1 MRYNTGNPVGP
12 DGSSSPFDL
21 HDNAG
26 IADQLVTGSERVY
39 HNRLGEPTRS
49 FNGMN
54 QDFDE
59 SQVQRDSEF
68 SQDQA
73 VREEEFQQFL
83 ISSGYDD
90 IGDYAAGLTITGR
103 NQVFLRSGQ
112 YYRAKGAL
120 ALPYTTTGNW
130 TAESASFVSVGD
142 AVLRQ
147 ELAQPEGDTL
157 VNTRGGR
164 TQRQKNDDWVSVADH
179 GGAATGDSTAS
190 VAAAAAAAG
199 PGGQIYIPFDTFTVS
214 SNANAGG
221 CRVLGSNTKLTG
233 MILNHAG
240 MAGVLVG
247 GGPQDRLKVAL
258 PESSEHNP
266 LLIYRQTAEKYFV
279 MSRKPGH
286 LKGGTIEE
294 LLWNQTTTNASVG
307 VNQEL
312 LRATRVHNCT
322 GIYAWQSGPSG
333 ETGTWQ
339 AYTLTDA
346 QAGHSGDNLQRSV
359 AARRSTTSGATAT
372 YSVAVPRD
380 GKFNLAFMGAAA
392 PGGVSSVEIRIDGAL
407 VKTINPQTF
416 ADTIYAVPLEAA
428 PGTRT
433 IVVTGVGTGT
443 VYLIGVNFHSIR
455 EVKPGLAYNNWAAY
469 RDAALTHYILSEGAH
484 DYAIFDRTTQLWAGS
499 YHGGETLREPRQFL
513 IDNVPNNM
521 ADAQV
526 ICAGGLVVRQK
537 TNIDWSAHGGG
548 AIWANS
554 ELRFADGQ
562 SELRASFINN
572 PGMAPPNIQRFH
584 TGMNGVNEAF
594 TSLVFPRELVI
605 GADEID
611 LGQSSKLVMQHE
623 ASRALVVTDV
633 NLHPDME
640 SDRAGIFVTPAAGA
654 YNKVYYPWVMN
665 GARRFDSLSF
675 TCRRTFR

>member
-1 MRYNTGNPVGP
+1 M
-12 DGSSSPFDL
+12 

-26 IADQLVTGSERVY
+26 IADQLVTGTERQY
-39 HNRLGEPTRS
+39 PNRLGQPIRS

-54 QDFDE
+54 LDFDE
-59 SQVQRDSEF
+59 SQAERDAEF
-68 SQDQA
+68 GQDQA
-73 VREEEFQQFL
+73 EREEQFQQFL
-83 ISSGYDD
+83 LSSGYED
-90 IGDYAAGLTITGR
+90 IGDYAAGLIITGR

-112 YYRAKGAL
+112 YYRAKGSL

-130 TAESASFVSVGD
+130 ASESSSFVSVGD

-147 ELAQPEGDTL
+147 DLAQPDGDTL
-157 VNTRGGR
+157 VRTRSGR
-164 TQRQKNDDWVSVADH
+164 TQRQKNDEWVSVADY
-179 GGAATGDSTAS
+179 GGAPTGDSTAS

-214 SNANAGG
+214 NNANAGG

-240 MAGVLVG
+240 MTGVLVG
-247 GGPQDRLKVAL
+247 GGAQDRLKIAL

-266 LLIYRQTAEKYFV
+266 LLIYRQKAEKYFV

-286 LKGGTIEE
+286 YKGGVIEE
-294 LLWNQTTTNASVG
+294 LLWNLTTTNASVG

-339 AYTLTDA
+339 AYTLTDT
-346 QAGHSGDNLQRSV
+346 QAGHSGDNLQRAIV
-359 AARRSTTSGATAT
+359 ARRSTTSGATAT
-372 YSVAVPRD
+372 YSVTVPRD
-380 GKFNLAFMGAAA
+380 GKFNLAFMGSMAS
-392 PGGVSSVEIRIDGAL
+392 PSSVEIRIDGTL
-407 VKTINPQTF
+407 IKTINPQTF
-416 ADTIYAVPLEAA
+416 VDTIYAVPLEAA
-428 PGTRT
+428 PGART
-433 IVVTGVGTGT
+433 VLVTAVGAGT
-443 VYLIGVNFHSIR
+443 VYLIGANFHSIR
-455 EVKPGLAYNNWAAY
+455 EARPGVAYNNWAAY
-469 RDAALTHYILSEGAH
+469 RDVALTHYILSEGAH

-521 ADAQV
+521 TDAQV
-526 ICAGGLVVRQK
+526 ICAGGLAIRQK
-537 TNIDWSAHGGG
+537 TKIDWTAHGGG

-562 SELRASFINN
+562 SEFRVSLIND
-572 PGMAPPNIQRFH
+572 PSLPPPNIQRLH

-594 TSLVFPRELVI
+594 TSLVYPREQVI

-611 LGQSSKLVMQHE
+611 LGQSSKLIMQHD
-623 ASRALVVTDV
+623 ASRAVAVTDV

-640 SDRAGIFVTPAAGA
+640 SDRSGIFITPATGA

-665 GARRFDSLSF
+665 GSRAFTNLSF

>member
-1 MRYNTGNPVGP
+1 MRFNTGNPVGD
-12 DGSSSPFDL
+12 DGSSDPLDL
-21 HDNAG
+21 YDNAG
-26 IADQLVTGSERVY
+26 VIDQLATGTERQY
-39 HNRLGEPTRS
+39 PNRLGVPTRS

-120 ALPYTTTGNW
+120 ALPYTTNGNW
-130 TAESASFVSVGD
+130 TAESANFVSVGD

-147 ELAQPEGDTL
+147 DLAQPDGDTL
-157 VNTRGGR
+157 VNTRSGR
-164 TQRQKNDDWVSVADH
+164 TQRQKNDEWVSVADY

-240 MAGVLVG
+240 MTGVLVADS
-247 GGPQDRLKVAL
+247 PQDRLKIAL

-266 LLIYRQTAEKYFV
+266 LLVYRQDSKKYFV
-279 MSRKPGH
+279 MSRKPGSAR
-286 LKGGTIEE
+286 GGVIEE
-294 LLWNQTTTNASVG
+294 LLWDATTTNVSVG

-333 ETGTWQ
+333 EAGTWQ
-339 AYTLTDA
+339 AYTLTAA
-346 QAGHSGDNLQRSV
+346 QAGHSGDNLQRAIV
-359 AARRSTTSGATAT
+359 ARRSTTSGASAT
-372 YSVAVPRD
+372 YSVSVPRD
-380 GKFNLAFMGAAA
+380 GKFNLAFMGSAASPSA
-392 PGGVSSVEIRIDGAL
+392 VEIRVDGAL
-407 VKTINPQTF
+407 VKTINPQAF
-416 ADTIYAVPLEAA
+416 VDTIYPVPLEAA
-428 PGTRT
+428 PGVRT
-433 IVVTGVGTGT
+433 VVVTGVGAGT
-443 VYLIGVNFHSIR
+443 MYLIGVNFHSIR
-455 EVKPGLAYNNWAAY
+455 DSRPGVPYNNWASF
-469 RDAALTHYILSEGAH
+469 RDATLTHYILSEGAH

-513 IDNVPNNM
+513 IDNVPNDM
-521 ADAQV
+521 TDGEV
-526 ICAGGLVVRQK
+526 VCAGGIAVRQK
-537 TNIDWSAHGGG
+537 TKIDWTAHGGG

-562 SELRASFINN
+562 SEFRVSLIND
-572 PGMAPPNIQRFH
+572 PSLSPPNIQRLH

-594 TSLVFPRELVI
+594 TSLVFPREQVI
-605 GADEID
+605 GTDEID
-611 LGQSSKLVMQHE
+611 LGQSSKVIMQHE
-623 ASRALVVTDV
+623 ASRALAVTDV
-633 NLHPDME
+633 NLHPDIE
-640 SDRAGIFVTPAAGA
+640 SDRAGIFITPATGA

-665 GARRFDSLSF
+665 GSRPFASLSF

>member
-1 MRYNTGNPVGP
+1 MRYNTNNPVEP
-12 DGSSSPFDL
+12 NGSSDFRDAFDNTANL
-21 HDNAG
+21 DLAANG
-26 IADQLVTGSERVY
+26 DADVWVDRKGR
-39 HNRLGEPTRS
+39 NRKSLK
-49 FNGMN
+49 GMEN
-54 QDFDE
+54 LFDA

-73 VREEEFQQFL
+73 DREEEFQQFL
-83 ISSGYDD
+83 LSSGYED

-112 YYRAKGAL
+112 YYRAKGTL

-130 TAESASFVSVGD
+130 TTESANFVSVGD

-147 ELAQPEGDTL
+147 DLSQPDGDTL

-164 TQRQKNDDWVSVADH
+164 TQRQKNDDWVSVADY
-179 GGAATGDSTAS
+179 GGTATGDSTAS

-240 MAGVLVG
+240 MTGVLVG
-247 GGPQDRLKVAL
+247 GAPQDRLKIAL

-286 LKGGTIEE
+286 LKGGVIEE
-294 LLWNQTTTNASVG
+294 LLWNQTTSNASVG

-322 GIYAWQSGPSG
+322 GIYAWQSSPSG

-346 QAGHSGDNLQRSV
+346 QAGHPGDNLQRGI

-372 YSVAVPRD
+372 YAVSVPRD

-392 PGGVSSVEIRIDGAL
+392 SPSAVEIRIDGAL

-416 ADTIYAVPLEAA
+416 VDTIYAVPLEAA

-433 IVVTGVGTGT
+433 VVVTGVGAGT

-455 EVKPGLAYNNWAAY
+455 EARPGLLYNNWAAY
-469 RDAALTHYILSEGAH
+469 RDATLTHYILNEGAH

-499 YHGGETLREPRQFL
+499 YHGGETLREPRQLL

-526 ICAGGLVVRQK
+526 ICAGGVVVRQK

-562 SELRASFINN
+562 SELRASFVNN
-572 PGMAPPNIQRFH
+572 PGMDPPNIQRFH

-594 TSLVFPRELVI
+594 TSLVYPRELTI
-605 GADEID
+605 GVDEVD
-611 LGQSSKLVMQHE
+611 LGQSSKVVMQHDP
-623 ASRALVVTDV
+623 SRAVVVTDV

-640 SDRAGIFVTPAAGA
+640 SDRSGIFIAPAAGA

-665 GARRFDSLSF
+665 GSRAFANLSF

>member
-1 MRYNTGNPVGP
+1 MT
-12 DGSSSPFDL
+12 DISALEAF
-21 HDNAG
+21 AG
-26 IADQLVTGSERVY
+26 QLSEAAA
-39 HNRLGEPTRS
+39 RS
-49 FNGMN
+49 TAAAEKQHEYIHG
-54 QDFDE
+54 D
-59 SQVQRDSEF
+59 
-68 SQDQA
+68 DQA
-73 VREEEFQQFL
+73 DVSTE
-83 ISSGYDD
+83 SGPVPS
-90 IGDYAAGLTITGR
+90 IAKQARLSAEGTAA
-103 NQVFLRSGQ
+103 LRH
-112 YYRAKGAL
+112 
-120 ALPYTTTGNW
+120 
-130 TAESASFVSVGD
+130 D
-142 AVLRQ
+142 
-147 ELAQPEGDTL
+147 LAQPTGDTL
-157 VNTRGGR
+157 VTTKSGR
-164 TQRQKNDDWVSVADH
+164 TQREVNGDWVSVADH

-214 SNANAGG
+214 NSANAGG
-221 CRVLGSNTKLTG
+221 CRVLGANTKLTG

-240 MAGVLVG
+240 MTGVLVG
-247 GGPQDRLKVAL
+247 GAPQDRLKIAL

-266 LLIYRQTAEKYFV
+266 LLVYRQNAEKYFV

-286 LKGGTIEE
+286 PKGGLIEE
-294 LLWNQTTTNASVG
+294 LLWNQTTPNASVG

-312 LRATRVHNCT
+312 LRAARVHNCS

-346 QAGHSGDNLQRSV
+346 QAGHAGDNLQRPV
-359 AARRSTTSGATAT
+359 TARRNTTSGATAT
-372 YSVAVPRD
+372 YAVTVPRD
-380 GKFNLAFMGAAA
+380 GRFNLAFMGSAASPSA
-392 PGGVSSVEIRIDGAL
+392 VEIRIDGVL

-416 ADTIYAVPLEAA
+416 IDTIYAVPLEAA
-428 PGTRT
+428 PGART
-433 IVVTGVGTGT
+433 VLVTGVGSGT
-443 VYLIGVNFHSIR
+443 VYLIGANFHSIR

-521 ADAQV
+521 ADGQV

-562 SELRASFINN
+562 SELRASFVNN
-572 PGMAPPNIQRFH
+572 PGMDPPNIQRFH

-605 GADEID
+605 GSGEID

-623 ASRALVVTDV
+623 ASRALAVTDV

-640 SDRAGIFVTPAAGA
+640 SDRAGIFITPAAGA

-665 GARRFDSLSF
+665 GARRFNSLSF